1 MKISKIAAIDMTF
14 KLKKGETIMKKL
26 LLFISTMLLF
36 SITLLAPVATN
47 AATCSCGNKFC
58 VYEKETEFS
67 AKKVLKKYVKTYL
80 KIDQYKNF
88 KVKFIKSDKLTG
100 DMLRNRKQKHIIYIE
115 ITDGYVMSDK
125 NYSGIT
131 KEGYYINYEGIDDTL
146 PKGTKIRTYCIFD
159 PTNNYE
165 DDIVYRT
172 DRVINTKKNTKQIR
186 KAKKKFKENFG
197 YSYDEI

>member
-1 MKISKIAAIDMTF
+1 
-14 KLKKGETIMKKL
+14 MKKL
-26 LLFISTMLLF
+26 ILFLSTMLIF
-36 SITLLAPVATN
+36 SIMLLHPVTTEAKC
-47 AATCSCGNKFC
+47 TCNDPYC
-58 VYEKETEFS
+58 VYSTKTETCT
-67 AKKVLKKYVKTYL
+67 KKVLKKYVNKYL
-80 KIDQYKNF
+80 RKGRYKNF
-88 KVKFIKSDKLTG
+88 KIKFIKSNNLTG

-131 KEGYYINYEGIDDTL
+131 SDGYYINYEGIDDTL

-172 DRVINTKKNTKQIR
+172 DRVINTKKNIKQIR
-186 KAKKKFKENFG
+186 KAKKKFKKNFG

>member
-1 MKISKIAAIDMTF
+1 
-14 KLKKGETIMKKL
+14 MKKL

-36 SITLLAPVATN
+36 SIALLAPVTTN

-58 VYEKETEFS
+58 VYNKKKEIS
-67 AKKVLKKYVKTYL
+67 AKKVLKKYVNKYL
-80 KIDQYKNF
+80 RKGRYKNF
-88 KVKFIKSDKLTG
+88 KVKFIKSNNLTG
-100 DMLRNRKQKHIIYIE
+100 NMLRNRKRKHIIYIE

-172 DRVINTKKNTKQIR
+172 DRIINTKKNIKQIH
-186 KAKKKFKENFG
+186 KAKKKFKKNFG
-197 YSYDEI
+197 YSYDDI